1 MSFAIG
7 SLVST
12 RGREWVVLPDSSED
26 FLVLRP
32 LGGGDDD
39 VAGVLTALEEVSP
52 ARFAPPHPADL
63 GDERSAGLLR
73 AALRIGF
80 RSSAGPFRSLASLAF
95 EPRPYQLVPLLMAL
109 RMETVRLLIA
119 DDVGI
124 GKTIEASLIASELL
138 AQGDARGFAVLCSP
152 ALAEQWQSELFTKFG
167 IDAELVLTST
177 VKRLE
182 RGLPFGQS
190 LFERYPHV
198 VVSTDFIKSPRR
210 RDDFVRGCPDLVIV
224 DEAHTCVADGS
235 GTDRRGRTLRYE
247 LMQRLANDKSRHLI
261 LVTATPH
268 SGREEGFRNLIG
280 LLDDTF
286 AEVDLDQAEERG
298 RLAENFVQRRRS
310 DIRVFLDEET
320 PFPKDRLT
328 KEVPYRLSAE
338 YVRVFDRVIGYARES
353 VEDVERGGVRQ
364 RVRWWSALALLRALA
379 SSPRA
384 AAQTLRTRASSAGAL
399 TPEEADEVG
408 RAAVLD
414 QTDDESIESIDATLG
429 ADPESDT
436 ATESPVRRRLLE
448 LARAAERL
456 EGNPDEKLKSVTA
469 EVKGLLAD
477 GYDPIVFCRFIATAE
492 YVADHFARELRGRAD
507 VAAVTGSLPP
517 AERQARIA
525 RMVEGSTRRVLVAT
539 DCLSEG
545 VNLQDGF
552 QAVVHYDLSWNPTR
566 HEQREGRVD
575 RFGQRYETVRAVT
588 IYGVDNRID
597 GIVLDVLLRKH
608 NEIRRVTGV
617 SVPVP
622 DSSNPVMEAVLE
634 GLLLRRGED
643 AEQLILEGVGTE
655 QRDAL
660 HAEWDSAA
668 ARERRSQ
675 TRYAQA
681 GIHPDEVATEV
692 AEIRASL
699 GTRAEVASFA
709 RVAMTDLGATVVDS
723 HSGFTSTTTTLPL
736 SLRDALPMG
745 HPEPLAFRD
754 DIPVARGESLLARTD
769 PSIEAI
775 AEYVLDAAL
784 DSELPES
791 LRPARR
797 CGVMRTAVVSRRTT
811 LLLTRFRFQLTLPG
825 GDRERAL
832 VAEDARIL
840 GFSGAAEE
848 AELLTDDEVAAVL
861 DGRSDTN
868 IPSDLGRTFV
878 ERALSGLPALTDK
891 LDRRADELA
900 DSLLES
906 HRRARGAAGVGR
918 RGLRVTAQKPPDVLG
933 VYVYLPA
940 AGDSA

>member
-1 MSFAIG
+1 MTFAVG
-7 SLVST
+7 SLVSA
-12 RGREWVVLPDSSED
+12 RGRDWVVLPESSDD

-32 LGGGDDD
+32 LGGSEDD
-39 VAGVLTALEEVSP
+39 VAGVLTALEEVAP
-52 ARFAPPHPADL
+52 ARFAPPDPGDL

-109 RMETVRLLIA
+109 RTETVRLLIA

-138 AQGDARGFAVLCSP
+138 AQGDAQGLAVLCSP

-167 IDAELVLTST
+167 IGAELVLSST

-182 RGLPFGQS
+182 RGLTFGQS
-190 LFERYPHV
+190 LFERHPYV

-235 GTDRRGRTLRYE
+235 GSDRRGRTQRYE
-247 LMQRLANDKSRHLI
+247 LMQRLAADAQRHLI

-280 LLDDTF
+280 LLDDSL
-286 AEVDLDQAEERG
+286 AEIDLDVAEERG
-298 RLAENFVQRRRS
+298 RLAEWFVQRRRS

-320 PFPKDRLT
+320 PFPKDRQT
-328 KEVPYRLSAE
+328 KEVSYRLSPE
-338 YVRVFDRVIGYARES
+338 YLRLFDRVIAYARES
-353 VEDVERGGVRQ
+353 VEDTEGGSVRQ

-384 AAQTLRTRASSAGAL
+384 AAQTLRTRASSAEARS
-399 TPEEADEVG
+399 PEEADEIA

-414 QTDDESIESIDATLG
+414 QSDDEALEAVDATPG
-429 ADPESDT
+429 ADPETDDT
-436 ATESPVRRRLLE
+436 PESSVRRRLLE

-456 EGNPDEKLKSVTA
+456 EGSDDKKLKVVTDV
-469 EVKGLLAD
+469 VKSLLAD
-477 GYDPIVFCRFIATAE
+477 GYDPIVFCRFIDTAE
-492 YVADHFARELRGRAD
+492 YVGEHLSRELRGRAE
-507 VAAVTGSLPP
+507 VAAVTGTLPP
-517 AERQARIA
+517 FEREARIA
-525 RMVEGSTRRVLVAT
+525 QLVERSARRVLVAT

-575 RFGQRYETVRAVT
+575 RFGQPFENVRAVT

-622 DSSNPVMEAVLE
+622 DSSNAVMEAVLE

-643 AEQLILEGVGTE
+643 DQQLMLEGIGTE
-655 QRDAL
+655 QRAAL

-675 TRYAQA
+675 TRYAHA
-681 GIHPDEVATEV
+681 GIHPEDVDQEVKEV
-692 AEIRASL
+692 RASL
-699 GTRAEVASFA
+699 GTRTEVASFVRTA
-709 RVAMTDLGATVVDS
+709 LTDLGANVIDS
-723 HSGFTSTTTTLPL
+723 DAGFTSTTTTLPQ
-736 SLRDALPMG
+736 SLRDALPAG
-745 HPEPLAFRD
+745 RREPLPFHYD
-754 DIPVARGESLLARTD
+754 VPVPRGESLLARTD
-769 PSIEAI
+769 PSVEAM
-775 AEYVLDAAL
+775 ATYVLDASL
-784 DSELPES
+784 DPLLPQS

-797 CGVMRTAVVSRRTT
+797 CGVMRTAAVSRRTS
-811 LLLTRFRFQLTLPG
+811 LLLIRFRFNLVLPG
-825 GDRERAL
+825 RRQERSL

-840 GFSGAAEE
+840 GFRGAVDDAEW
-848 AELLTDDEVAAVL
+848 LDDDAVAAVL
-861 DGRSDTN
+861 AAGADAN
-868 IPSDLGRTFV
+868 IPPDLGRTFA
-878 ERALSGLPALTDK
+878 ERALAGLDAVGGE
-891 LDRRADELA
+891 LDRRAEELA
-900 DSLLES
+900 AGLLQS
-906 HRRARGAAGVGR
+906 HRRARGAAGAAR
-918 RGLRVTAQKPPDVLG
+918 RGLKVTAQKPPDVLG

-940 AGDSA
+940 SEASS